1 VIVIAQRPEEMEE
14 AFVEKVTRRRLLLC
28 VVALI
33 IVAVCLAGNAM
44 LSAQTAAVHLN
55 PAVEKLAQGKAII
68 GTNTTD
74 LSLQNARALARA
86 DFDYVYVDM
95 EHSPLN
101 FDGLHTFLVGM
112 IDKAAILRAGNARPR
127 VAALA
132 RFPPYGREQAQWY
145 IKQAL
150 DTGLMGIIFNGVDTK
165 EQALLDVRNMRYPQ
179 KRGAPHP
186 DPAGMRGYAPG
197 YATWVWGISADE
209 YQRHADV
216 WPLEPDGDLL
226 AIPMI
231 ETLEG
236 LQNVNEIAAVPG
248 IAAIFVGAGADLSQY
263 LGVPMNS
270 PEVEAAR
277 QTILKA
283 CQAHNVACGI
293 TANGKDDVARRLRE
307 GWKMIRTGAGGG

>member
-1 VIVIAQRPEEMEE
+1 VDEL
-14 AFVEKVTRRRLLLC
+14 TRRGLFLGAVAMI
-28 VVALI
+28 VV
-33 IVAVCLAGNAM
+33 VGSLAGNER
-44 LSAQTAAVHLN
+44 LSAQTAVLHLN

-74 LSLQNARALARA
+74 LSLESARALARA

-101 FDGLHTFLVGM
+101 FEGLHNFLVGM
-112 IDKAAILRAGNARPR
+112 IDKAAILRTGNAQPK

-132 RFPPYGREQAQWY
+132 RFPPYGREQSQWY

-150 DTGLMGIIFNGVDTK
+150 DAGLMGIIFNGVDTK

-186 DPAGMRGYAPG
+186 DPPGMRGYAPG
-197 YATWVWGISADE
+197 YATWVWGISGDE

-216 WPLEPDGDLL
+216 WPLEPNGDLL

-263 LGVPMNS
+263 LGVAMNS
-270 PEVEAAR
+270 PEVEVAR

-293 TANGKDDVARRLRE
+293 TATSKDDVARRLRE